1 MLICDGCNSEYHIYC
16 LVPPLQSIPE
26 DLWFCAYCK
35 GNGIDKFL
43 TDVDKLRVDVW
54 SDSCICQVCKRKDYQ
69 EEEGPG
75 DKSSKLKNVKS
86 SQKQQAESA
95 ASEMLRCTAC
105 NVHCHAECVLD
116 LNLSNVDKDWY
127 CPSCLKF

>member
-54 SDSCICQVCKRKDYQ
+54 SDSCICQVCKKKVYQ
-69 EEEGPG
+69 EEEDPG
-75 DKSSKLKNVKS
+75 DKSSKLKHTVSHVKS
-86 SQKQQAESA
+86 SQKQQAVNA
-95 ASEMLRCTAC
+95 A
-105 NVHCHAECVLD
+105 
-116 LNLSNVDKDWY
+116 
-127 CPSCLKF
+127 LKC